1 MSSQLEMTL
10 IQEKFS
16 PGSRDPPL
24 LFQAAEYHG
33 LSEPEKLLQLQ
44 WQNGGSRVCGHCW
57 MTSILLPS
65 TRWPHMLKPPSKV
78 LCFSPACTSQALISQ
93 PQCWLQMLSS
103 WELPGGSVTCF
114 AQFSAASNPVVP
126 QLQRQFT
133 AEIDHNTFI
142 YRHLTLT
149 LANPPFKQLEVT
161 SPFGKIQL
169 STMLTESH
177 GLENVQVGKR
187 ISNQRE
193 IGAKNR
199 DTSQTA
205 WSKHV

>member
-1 MSSQLEMTL
+1 MWTLLDDEHSSPIHQMAAHAQTAF
-10 IQEKFS
+10 K
-16 PGSRDPPL
+16 GS
-24 LFQAAEYHG
+24 
-33 LSEPEKLLQLQ
+33 LLQ
-44 WQNGGSRVCGHCW
+44 
-57 MTSILLPS
+57 
-65 TRWPHMLKPPSKV
+65 
-78 LCFSPACTSQALISQ
+78 PACTRQALISQ

-103 WELPGGSVTCF
+103 WESPGGSVTCF
-114 AQFSAASNPVVP
+114 GQFSGASNPVP

-199 DTSQTA
+199 DTNSLVQTCVV
-205 WSKHV
+205 HNCR